1 MDDILEDSFDQISS
15 FNIIHRGIHARS
27 ATDIKRSSV
36 GEDAPGVP
44 LLWNDYDDGIGNFNI
59 HFKLDD
65 RFSHHQRREIS
76 KAMEAIEDDICI
88 RFVNVTNDHKKMEKL
103 RASLVFIQK
112 GPDNRG
118 CQSYVGRGRYERD
131 LILSDECFRDD
142 GVVLHELVH
151 LLGFRHEHTRI
162 DRDEQ
167 IKIQFDNIQEGKEKN
182 FDKDH
187 KQYSWLYENVPYDT
201 NSITHYDGHTFSRE
215 DYLPTI
221 VDKKT
226 LKPFTSQR
234 KGLSSMDIW
243 KTCKAYKCQRCAG
256 KRIQT
261 YEKSSITDYMN
272 KCSGDND
279 NYFWSKRC
287 GSDISECPNNDDMKW
302 GSKLCPTST
311 QEKNVYR
318 GIGSGSAHHELYP
331 LCLLL
336 TLLFRLLFR

>member
-1 MDDILEDSFDQISS
+1 
-15 FNIIHRGIHARS
+15 
-27 ATDIKRSSV
+27 
-36 GEDAPGVP
+36 
-44 LLWNDYDDGIGNFNI
+44 
-59 HFKLDD
+59 
-65 RFSHHQRREIS
+65 
-76 KAMEAIEDDICI
+76 
-88 RFVNVTNDHKKMEKL
+88 
-103 RASLVFIQK
+103 
-112 GPDNRG
+112 
-118 CQSYVGRGRYERD
+118 
-131 LILSDECFRDD
+131 
-142 GVVLHELVH
+142 
-151 LLGFRHEHTRI
+151 
-162 DRDEQ
+162 
-167 IKIQFDNIQEGKEKN
+167 
-182 FDKDH
+182 
-187 KQYSWLYENVPYDT
+187 
-201 NSITHYDGHTFSRE
+201 
-215 DYLPTI
+215 
-221 VDKKT
+221 
-226 LKPFTSQR
+226 
-234 KGLSSMDIW
+234 MDIW